1 MVEALGVVIA
11 LFYGGVLL
19 WLAVS
24 ITRHLVRLVR
34 PTRPAH
40 FVALHMTAVWSVGTA
55 ATLTACAL
63 ILYALT
69 LIENVTRSN

>member
-1 MVEALGVVIA
+1 MIEAMGVVVA

-19 WLAVS
+19 WAATS

-40 FVALHMTAVWSVGTA
+40 FVALHLTAVWSVGTVA
-55 ATLTACAL
+55 ALTAIAL
-63 ILYALT
+63 ILYGLM
-69 LIENVTRSN
+69 LIDNVSRSS

>member
-1 MVEALGVVIA
+1 MLEATGMVIA

-19 WLAVS
+19 WAATS

-40 FVALHMTAVWSVGTA
+40 FVALHLTAVWSVGTTA
-55 ATLTACAL
+55 ALCAIAL
-63 ILYALT
+63 ILYGLT
-69 LIENVTRSN
+69 LIDNISRSG